1 MSYFLTN
8 EQEDELS
15 FFLDRENQKICADQV
30 SSASDLP
37 QELKDIVQKTIDSGS
52 PIPAFDPAV
61 GYYSISFTPCD
72 EGNRIYVHHHLSGVN
87 EAISDPLKQKID
99 AEELAKM
106 QEAKRPKPVTPNVE
120 IVPPTDEEVEVFDNF
135 EMPENIDYTKDMSS
149 TAVVDAF
156 GGPPKEVLDKMNEEE
171 RLGIMDNPI
180 D

>member
-15 FFLDRENQKICADQV
+15 FFLDRENKKICEDQV

-37 QELKDIVQKTIDSGS
+37 QELKEIVQKTIDAGS

-61 GYYSISFTPCD
+61 GYYTVSFTPCD
-72 EGNRIYVHHHLSGVN
+72 EGNRIYAHHHLSGVN
-87 EAISDPLKQKID
+87 EAILDPLKQRID

-106 QEAKRPKPVTPNVE
+106 EEARKPKPVTPNIE
-120 IVPPTDEEVEVFDNF
+120 IVPPEGDEIQLPDDIDFDQ
-135 EMPENIDYTKDMSS
+135 DMS
-149 TAVVDAF
+149 AVAVADAF
-156 GGPPKEVLDKMNEEE
+156 GGPPKEILDQMTQDEK
-171 RLGIMDNPI
+171 LGIIDNSN

>member
-15 FFLDRENQKICADQV
+15 FFLDRENKKICEDQV

-37 QELKDIVQKTIDSGS
+37 QELKEIVQKTIDAGS

-61 GYYSISFTPCD
+61 GYYTVSFTPCD
-72 EGNRIYVHHHLSGVN
+72 EGNRIYAHHHLSGVN

-106 QEAKRPKPVTPNVE
+106 EEAKRPKPVTPNVE
-120 IVPPTDEEVEVFDNF
+120 IVPPEEYGDEVQLPDDIDFD
-135 EMPENIDYTKDMSS
+135 KDMS
-149 TAVVDAF
+149 AVAVADAF
-156 GGPPKEVLDKMNEEE
+156 GGPPKEILDQMTEQEK
-171 RLGIMDNPI
+171 LGIIDNSN

>member
-15 FFLDRENQKICADQV
+15 FFLDRENKKICEDQV

-37 QELKDIVQKTIDSGS
+37 QELKEIVQKTIDAGS

-61 GYYSISFTPCD
+61 GYYTVSFTPCD
-72 EGNRIYVHHHLSGVN
+72 EGNRIYAHHHLSGVN
-87 EAISDPLKQKID
+87 EAISDPLKQRID

-106 QEAKRPKPVTPNVE
+106 EEERKPKPVTPNVE
-120 IVPPTDEEVEVFDNF
+120 IVPPEGDMDEIQLPD
-135 EMPENIDYTKDMSS
+135 NIDFDKDMS
-149 TAVVDAF
+149 AVAVADAF
-156 GGPPKEVLDKMNEEE
+156 GGPPKEILDQMTEQEK
-171 RLGIMDNPI
+171 LGIIDNSN

>member
-15 FFLDRENQKICADQV
+15 FFLDRENKKICEDQV

-37 QELKDIVQKTIDSGS
+37 QELKEIVQKTIDAGS

-61 GYYSISFTPCD
+61 GYYTVSFTPCD
-72 EGNRIYVHHHLSGVN
+72 EGNRIYAHHHLSGVN
-87 EAISDPLKQKID
+87 EAISDPLKQRID

-106 QEAKRPKPVTPNVE
+106 EEERKPKPVTPNVE
-120 IVPPTDEEVEVFDNF
+120 IVPPEGDMDEVQLPD
-135 EMPENIDYTKDMSS
+135 NIDFDKDMS
-149 TAVVDAF
+149 AVAVADAF
-156 GGPPKEVLDKMNEEE
+156 GGPPKEILNQMTQEEK
-171 RLGIMDNPI
+171 LGIIDNSN

>member
-15 FFLDRENQKICADQV
+15 FFLDRENTKICEDQV

-37 QELKDIVQKTIDSGS
+37 QELKDIVQKTIDAGS

-61 GYYSISFTPCD
+61 GYYTVSFTPCD
-72 EGNRIYVHHHLSGVN
+72 EGNRIYAHHHLSGVN
-87 EAISDPLKQKID
+87 EAISDPLKQRID

-106 QEAKRPKPVTPNVE
+106 EEERKPKPVTPNVE
-120 IVPPTDEEVEVFDNF
+120 IVPPEDDEIQLPDNINFDQ
-135 EMPENIDYTKDMSS
+135 DMS
-149 TAVVDAF
+149 AVAVADAF
-156 GGPPKEVLDKMNEEE
+156 GGPPKEILDQMTEQEK
-171 RLGIMDNPI
+171 LGIIDNSN

>member
-15 FFLDRENQKICADQV
+15 FFLDRENKKICEDQV

-37 QELKDIVQKTIDSGS
+37 QELKEIVHKTIDAGS

-61 GYYSISFTPCD
+61 GYYTVSFTPCD
-72 EGNRIYVHHHLSGVN
+72 EGNRIYAHHHLSGVN
-87 EAISDPLKQKID
+87 EAISDPLKQRID

-106 QEAKRPKPVTPNVE
+106 EEERKPKPVTPNIE
-120 IVPPTDEEVEVFDNF
+120 IVPPEGDMDEIQLPD
-135 EMPENIDYTKDMSS
+135 NIDFDKDMS
-149 TAVVDAF
+149 AVAVAETF
-156 GGPPKEVLDKMNEEE
+156 GGPPKEILDQMTEQEK
-171 RLGIMDNPI
+171 LGIIDNSN

>member
-15 FFLDRENQKICADQV
+15 FFLDRENKKICEDQV

-61 GYYSISFTPCD
+61 GYYSVSFTPCD
-72 EGNRIYVHHHLSGVN
+72 EGNRIYAHHHLSGVN
-87 EAISDPLKQKID
+87 EAIYDPLKQRVD

-106 QEAKRPKPVTPNVE
+106 EEAKRPKPVTPNVE
-120 IVPPTDEEVEVFDNF
+120 IVSPTEEEGEIYDNF
-135 EMPENIDYTKDMSS
+135 DLPDNIDFDQDMSS
-149 TAVVDAF
+149 AAVADAF
-156 GGPPKEVLDKMNEEE
+156 GGPPKEILDQMKEEE
-171 RLGIMDNPI
+171 KLGIMDNPI
-180 D
+180 E

>member
-15 FFLDRENQKICADQV
+15 FFLDRENKKICEDQV

-37 QELKDIVQKTIDSGS
+37 QELKEIVQKTIDAGS

-61 GYYSISFTPCD
+61 GYYTVSFTPCD
-72 EGNRIYVHHHLSGVN
+72 EGNRIYAHHHLSGVN
-87 EAISDPLKQKID
+87 EAISDPLKQRID

-106 QEAKRPKPVTPNVE
+106 EEERKPKPVTPNVE
-120 IVPPTDEEVEVFDNF
+120 IVPPEGDMDEIQLPD
-135 EMPENIDYTKDMSS
+135 NIDFDKDMS
-149 TAVVDAF
+149 AVAVADAF
-156 GGPPKEVLDKMNEEE
+156 GAPPKEILDLMTEQEK
-171 RLGIMDNPI
+171 LGIIDNSN

>member
-15 FFLDRENQKICADQV
+15 FFLDRENKKICEDQV

-37 QELKDIVQKTIDSGS
+37 QELKEIVQKTIDAGS

-61 GYYSISFTPCD
+61 GYYTVSFTPCD
-72 EGNRIYVHHHLSGVN
+72 EGNRIYAHHHLSGVN
-87 EAISDPLKQKID
+87 EAISDPLKQRID

-106 QEAKRPKPVTPNVE
+106 EEAKRPKPVTPNVE
-120 IVPPTDEEVEVFDNF
+120 IVPPEEYGDEVQLPDDIDFD
-135 EMPENIDYTKDMSS
+135 KDMS
-149 TAVVDAF
+149 AVAAADAF
-156 GGPPKEVLDKMNEEE
+156 GGPPKEILDQMSEQEKF
-171 RLGIMDNPI
+171 GIIDNSN

>member
-15 FFLDRENQKICADQV
+15 FFLDRENKKICEDQV

-37 QELKDIVQKTIDSGS
+37 QELKEIVQKTIDAGS

-61 GYYSISFTPCD
+61 GYYTVSFTPCD
-72 EGNRIYVHHHLSGVN
+72 EGNRIYAHHHLSGVN
-87 EAISDPLKQKID
+87 EAISDPLKQRID

-106 QEAKRPKPVTPNVE
+106 EEARKPKPVTPNVE
-120 IVPPTDEEVEVFDNF
+120 IVPPEGDTDEIQLPD
-135 EMPENIDYTKDMSS
+135 NIDFDKDMS
-149 TAVVDAF
+149 AVAVAETF
-156 GGPPKEVLDKMNEEE
+156 GGPPKEILDQMTEQEK
-171 RLGIMDNPI
+171 LGIIDNSN

>member
-15 FFLDRENQKICADQV
+15 FFLDRENKKICEDQV

-37 QELKDIVQKTIDSGS
+37 QELKEIVQKTIDSGS

-61 GYYSISFTPCD
+61 GYYTVSFTPCD
-72 EGNRIYVHHHLSGVN
+72 EGNRIYAHHHLSGVN
-87 EAISDPLKQKID
+87 EAISDPLKQRID

-106 QEAKRPKPVTPNVE
+106 EEARKPKPVTPNIE
-120 IVPPTDEEVEVFDNF
+120 IVPPEEYGDEVQLPD
-135 EMPENIDYTKDMSS
+135 NIDFDKDMS
-149 TAVVDAF
+149 AVAVADAF
-156 GGPPKEVLDKMNEEE
+156 GGPPKEILDQMTEQEK
-171 RLGIMDNPI
+171 LGIIDNSN

>member
-15 FFLDRENQKICADQV
+15 FFLDRENKKICEDQV

-37 QELKDIVQKTIDSGS
+37 QELKDIVQKTIDAGS

-61 GYYSISFTPCD
+61 GYYTVSFTPCD
-72 EGNRIYVHHHLSGVN
+72 EGNRIYAHHHLSGVN
-87 EAISDPLKQKID
+87 EAISDPLKQRID

-106 QEAKRPKPVTPNVE
+106 EEERKPKPVTPNVE
-120 IVPPTDEEVEVFDNF
+120 IVPPEGDMDEIQLPD
-135 EMPENIDYTKDMSS
+135 NIDFDKDMS
-149 TAVVDAF
+149 AVAVADAF
-156 GGPPKEVLDKMNEEE
+156 GGPPKEILDQMTEQEK
-171 RLGIMDNPI
+171 LGIIDNSN

>member
-15 FFLDRENQKICADQV
+15 FFLDRENKKICEDQV

-37 QELKDIVQKTIDSGS
+37 QELKDIVQKTIDAGS

-61 GYYSISFTPCD
+61 GYYTVSFTPCD
-72 EGNRIYVHHHLSGVN
+72 EGNRIYAHHHLSGVN
-87 EAISDPLKQKID
+87 EAISDPLKQRID

-106 QEAKRPKPVTPNVE
+106 EEARKPKPVTPNIE
-120 IVPPTDEEVEVFDNF
+120 IVPPEEYGDEVQLPD
-135 EMPENIDYTKDMSS
+135 NIDFDKDMS
-149 TAVVDAF
+149 AVAVADAF
-156 GGPPKEVLDKMNEEE
+156 GGPPKEILDQMTQDEK
-171 RLGIMDNPI
+171 LGIIDNSN

>member
-15 FFLDRENQKICADQV
+15 FFLDRENKKICADQV

-37 QELKDIVQKTIDSGS
+37 QELKEIVQKTIDAGS

-61 GYYSISFTPCD
+61 GYYTVSFTPCD
-72 EGNRIYVHHHLSGVN
+72 EGNRIYAHHHLSGVN

-106 QEAKRPKPVTPNVE
+106 EEAKRPKPVTPNIE
-120 IVPPTDEEVEVFDNF
+120 IVPPEEYGDEVQLPD
-135 EMPENIDYTKDMSS
+135 NIDFDKDMS
-149 TAVVDAF
+149 AVAVADAF
-156 GGPPKEVLDKMNEEE
+156 GGPPKEILDQMTEQEK
-171 RLGIMDNPI
+171 LGIIDNSN

>member
-15 FFLDRENQKICADQV
+15 FFLDRENKKICEDQV

-37 QELKDIVQKTIDSGS
+37 QELKDIVQKTMDAGS

-61 GYYSISFTPCD
+61 GYYTVSFTPCD
-72 EGNRIYVHHHLSGVN
+72 EGNRIYAHHHLSGVN
-87 EAISDPLKQKID
+87 EAISDPLKQRID

-106 QEAKRPKPVTPNVE
+106 EEERKPKPVTPNVE
-120 IVPPTDEEVEVFDNF
+120 IVPPEGDMDEVQLPD
-135 EMPENIDYTKDMSS
+135 NIDFDKDMS
-149 TAVVDAF
+149 AVAVADAF
-156 GGPPKEVLDKMNEEE
+156 GGPPKEILDQMTQDEK
-171 RLGIMDNPI
+171 LGIIDNSN

>member
-15 FFLDRENQKICADQV
+15 FFLDRENKKICEDQV

-37 QELKDIVQKTIDSGS
+37 QELKDIVQKTIDAGS

-61 GYYSISFTPCD
+61 GYYTVSFTPCD
-72 EGNRIYVHHHLSGVN
+72 EGNRIYAHHHLSGVN
-87 EAISDPLKQKID
+87 EAILDPLKQRID

-106 QEAKRPKPVTPNVE
+106 EESKRPTPVTPNIE
-120 IVPPTDEEVEVFDNF
+120 IVPPEGDDIQL
-135 EMPENIDYTKDMSS
+135 PDNIDFDQDMS
-149 TAVVDAF
+149 AVAVADAF
-156 GGPPKEVLDKMNEEE
+156 GGPPKEILDQMTQDEK
-171 RLGIMDNPI
+171 LGIIDNSN

>member
-15 FFLDRENQKICADQV
+15 FFLDRENKKICEDQV

-61 GYYSISFTPCD
+61 GYYSVSFTPCD
-72 EGNRIYVHHHLSGVN
+72 EGNRIYAHHHLSGVN

-106 QEAKRPKPVTPNVE
+106 EEAKRPKPVTPNVE
-120 IVPPTDEEVEVFDNF
+120 IVPPEEYGDEVQLPD
-135 EMPENIDYTKDMSS
+135 NIDFDKDMS
-149 TAVVDAF
+149 AVAVADAF
-156 GGPPKEVLDKMNEEE
+156 GGPPKEILDQMSEQEKF
-171 RLGIMDNPI
+171 GIIDNSN

>member
-15 FFLDRENQKICADQV
+15 FFLDRENTKICEDQV

-37 QELKDIVQKTIDSGS
+37 QELKDIVQKTIDAGS

-61 GYYSISFTPCD
+61 GYYTVSFTPCD
-72 EGNRIYVHHHLSGVN
+72 EGNRIYAHHHLSGVN
-87 EAISDPLKQKID
+87 EAISDPLKQRID

-106 QEAKRPKPVTPNVE
+106 EEARKPKPVTPNVE
-120 IVPPTDEEVEVFDNF
+120 IVPPEEYGDEVQLPDDIDFD
-135 EMPENIDYTKDMSS
+135 KDMS
-149 TAVVDAF
+149 AVAVADAF
-156 GGPPKEVLDKMNEEE
+156 GGPPKEILDQMTQDEK
-171 RLGIMDNPI
+171 LGIIDNSN

>member
-15 FFLDRENQKICADQV
+15 FFLDRENKKICEDQV

-37 QELKDIVQKTIDSGS
+37 QELKNIVQKTMDAGS

-61 GYYSISFTPCD
+61 GYYTVSFTPCD
-72 EGNRIYVHHHLSGVN
+72 EGNRIYAHHHLSGIN
-87 EAISDPLKQKID
+87 EAISDPLKQRID

-106 QEAKRPKPVTPNVE
+106 EEERKPKPVTPNVE
-120 IVPPTDEEVEVFDNF
+120 IVPPEGDMDEIQLPD
-135 EMPENIDYTKDMSS
+135 NIDFDKDMS
-149 TAVVDAF
+149 AVAVADTF
-156 GGPPKEVLDKMNEEE
+156 GGPPKEILDQMTQDEK
-171 RLGIMDNPI
+171 LGIIDNSN

>member
-15 FFLDRENQKICADQV
+15 FFLDRENKKICEDQV

-37 QELKDIVQKTIDSGS
+37 QELKEIVQKTIDAGS

-61 GYYSISFTPCD
+61 GYYTVSFTPCD
-72 EGNRIYVHHHLSGVN
+72 EGNRIYAHHHLSGVN
-87 EAISDPLKQKID
+87 EAISDPLKQRID

-106 QEAKRPKPVTPNVE
+106 EEARKPKPVTPNVE
-120 IVPPTDEEVEVFDNF
+120 IVPPEGDEIQLPDDIDFD
-135 EMPENIDYTKDMSS
+135 KDMS
-149 TAVVDAF
+149 AVAVADAF
-156 GGPPKEVLDKMNEEE
+156 GGPPKEILDQMTQDEK
-171 RLGIMDNPI
+171 LGIIDNSN

>member
-15 FFLDRENQKICADQV
+15 FFLDRENKKICEDQV

-37 QELKDIVQKTIDSGS
+37 QELKEIVQKTIDAGS

-61 GYYSISFTPCD
+61 GYYTVSFTPCD
-72 EGNRIYVHHHLSGVN
+72 EGNRIYAHHHLSGVN

-106 QEAKRPKPVTPNVE
+106 EEAKRPKPVTPNVE
-120 IVPPTDEEVEVFDNF
+120 IVPPEEYGDEVQLPDDIDFD
-135 EMPENIDYTKDMSS
+135 KDMS
-149 TAVVDAF
+149 AVAVADAF
-156 GGPPKEVLDKMNEEE
+156 GGPPKEILDQMKPVSYTH
-171 RLGIMDNPI
+171 LTLPTKA
-180 D
+180 

>member
-15 FFLDRENQKICADQV
+15 FFLDRENKKICEDQV

-37 QELKDIVQKTIDSGS
+37 QELKDIVQKTIDAGS

-61 GYYSISFTPCD
+61 GYYTVSFTPCD
-72 EGNRIYVHHHLSGVN
+72 EGNRIYAHHHLSGVN
-87 EAISDPLKQKID
+87 EAISDPLKQRID

-106 QEAKRPKPVTPNVE
+106 EEVRKPKPVTPNVE
-120 IVPPTDEEVEVFDNF
+120 IVPPEGGEIQLPDDIDFDQ
-135 EMPENIDYTKDMSS
+135 DMS
-149 TAVVDAF
+149 AVAVADAF
-156 GGPPKEVLDKMNEEE
+156 GGPPKEILDQMTQDEK
-171 RLGIMDNPI
+171 LGIIDNSN

>member
-15 FFLDRENQKICADQV
+15 LFLDRENKKICEDQV

-37 QELKDIVQKTIDSGS
+37 QELKEIVQKTIDAGS

-61 GYYSISFTPCD
+61 GYYTVSFTPCD
-72 EGNRIYVHHHLSGVN
+72 EGNRIYAHHHLSGIN
-87 EAISDPLKQKID
+87 EAISDPLKQRID

-106 QEAKRPKPVTPNVE
+106 EEARKPKPVTPNIE
-120 IVPPTDEEVEVFDNF
+120 IVPPEEYGDEVQLPD
-135 EMPENIDYTKDMSS
+135 NIDFDKDMS
-149 TAVVDAF
+149 AVAVADAF
-156 GGPPKEVLDKMNEEE
+156 GAPPKEILDQMTEQEK
-171 RLGIMDNPI
+171 LGIIDNSN

>member
-15 FFLDRENQKICADQV
+15 FFLDRENKKICEDQV

-37 QELKDIVQKTIDSGS
+37 QELKEIVQKTIDAGS

-61 GYYSISFTPCD
+61 GYYTVSFTPCD
-72 EGNRIYVHHHLSGVN
+72 EGNRIYAHHHLSGIN
-87 EAISDPLKQKID
+87 EAISDPLKQRID

-106 QEAKRPKPVTPNVE
+106 EEERKPKPVTPNIE
-120 IVPPTDEEVEVFDNF
+120 IVPPEGDMDEIQLPD
-135 EMPENIDYTKDMSS
+135 NIDFDKDMS
-149 TAVVDAF
+149 AVAVAETF
-156 GGPPKEVLDKMNEEE
+156 GGPPKEILDQMTEQEK
-171 RLGIMDNPI
+171 LGIIDNSN

>member
-15 FFLDRENQKICADQV
+15 FFLDRENKKICEDQV

-37 QELKDIVQKTIDSGS
+37 QELKEIVQKTIDAGS

-61 GYYSISFTPCD
+61 GYYTVSFTPCD
-72 EGNRIYVHHHLSGVN
+72 EGNRIYAHHHLSGVN
-87 EAISDPLKQKID
+87 EAISDPLKQRID

-106 QEAKRPKPVTPNVE
+106 EEAKKPKPVTPNVE
-120 IVPPTDEEVEVFDNF
+120 IVPPEGDEIQLPDDIDFDQ
-135 EMPENIDYTKDMSS
+135 DMS
-149 TAVVDAF
+149 AVAVADAF
-156 GGPPKEVLDKMNEEE
+156 GGPPKDILDQMTEQEK
-171 RLGIMDNPI
+171 LGIIDNSN

>member
-15 FFLDRENQKICADQV
+15 FFLDRENKKICEDQV

-37 QELKDIVQKTIDSGS
+37 QELKEIVQKTIDAGS

-61 GYYSISFTPCD
+61 GYYTVSFTPCD
-72 EGNRIYVHHHLSGVN
+72 EGNRIYAHHHLSGVN
-87 EAISDPLKQKID
+87 EAISDPLKQRID

-106 QEAKRPKPVTPNVE
+106 EEERKPKPVTPNVE
-120 IVPPTDEEVEVFDNF
+120 IVPPEEYGDEVQLPDDIDFD
-135 EMPENIDYTKDMSS
+135 KDMS
-149 TAVVDAF
+149 AVAVADAF
-156 GGPPKEVLDKMNEEE
+156 GGPPKEILDQMTQDQK
-171 RLGIMDNPI
+171 LGIIDNSN

>member
-15 FFLDRENQKICADQV
+15 FFLDRENTKICEDQV

-37 QELKDIVQKTIDSGS
+37 QELKEIVQKTIDAGS

-61 GYYSISFTPCD
+61 GYYTVSFTPCD
-72 EGNRIYVHHHLSGVN
+72 EGNRIYAHHHLSGVN
-87 EAISDPLKQKID
+87 EAISDPLKQRID

-106 QEAKRPKPVTPNVE
+106 EEERKPKPVTPNVE
-120 IVPPTDEEVEVFDNF
+120 IVPPEGDIEEIQLPD
-135 EMPENIDYTKDMSS
+135 NIDFDKDMS
-149 TAVVDAF
+149 AVAVADAF
-156 GGPPKEVLDKMNEEE
+156 GGPPRDILDQMSEQEKF
-171 RLGIMDNPI
+171 GIIDNSN

>member
-15 FFLDRENQKICADQV
+15 FFLDRENKKICEDQV

-37 QELKDIVQKTIDSGS
+37 QELKDIVQKTIDAGS

-61 GYYSISFTPCD
+61 GYYTVSFTPCD
-72 EGNRIYVHHHLSGVN
+72 EGNRIYAHHHLSGVN
-87 EAISDPLKQKID
+87 EAISDPLKQRID

-106 QEAKRPKPVTPNVE
+106 EEAKKPKPVTPNVE
-120 IVPPTDEEVEVFDNF
+120 IVPPEGDEIQLPDDIDFDQ
-135 EMPENIDYTKDMSS
+135 DMS
-149 TAVVDAF
+149 AVAVADAF
-156 GGPPKEVLDKMNEEE
+156 GGPPKEILDQMTQDEK
-171 RLGIMDNPI
+171 LGIIDNSN

>member
-15 FFLDRENQKICADQV
+15 FFLDRENKKICEDQV

-37 QELKDIVQKTIDSGS
+37 QELKEIVQKTIDAGS

-61 GYYSISFTPCD
+61 GYYTVSFTPCD
-72 EGNRIYVHHHLSGVN
+72 EGNRIYAHHHLSGVN
-87 EAISDPLKQKID
+87 EAISDPLKQRID

-106 QEAKRPKPVTPNVE
+106 EEARKPKPVTPNIE
-120 IVPPTDEEVEVFDNF
+120 IVPPEEYGDEVQLPD
-135 EMPENIDYTKDMSS
+135 NIDFDKDMS
-149 TAVVDAF
+149 AVAVADAF
-156 GGPPKEVLDKMNEEE
+156 GGPPKEILDQMTQEEK
-171 RLGIMDNPI
+171 LGIIDNSN

>member
-15 FFLDRENQKICADQV
+15 FFLDRENKKICEDQV

-37 QELKDIVQKTIDSGS
+37 QELKEIVQKTIDSGS

-61 GYYSISFTPCD
+61 RYYTVSFTPCD
-72 EGNRIYVHHHLSGVN
+72 EGNRIYAHHHLSGVN
-87 EAISDPLKQKID
+87 EAISDPLKQRID

-106 QEAKRPKPVTPNVE
+106 EEERKPKPVTPNVE
-120 IVPPTDEEVEVFDNF
+120 IVPPEGDMDEIQLPD
-135 EMPENIDYTKDMSS
+135 NIDFDKDMS
-149 TAVVDAF
+149 AVAVADAF
-156 GGPPKEVLDKMNEEE
+156 GGPPKEILDQMTQEEK
-171 RLGIMDNPI
+171 LGIIDNSN

>member
-15 FFLDRENQKICADQV
+15 FFLDRENKKICEDQV

-37 QELKDIVQKTIDSGS
+37 QELKEIVQKTIDAGS

-61 GYYSISFTPCD
+61 GYYTVSFTPCD
-72 EGNRIYVHHHLSGVN
+72 EGNRIYAHHHLSGVN
-87 EAISDPLKQKID
+87 EAISDPLKQRID

-106 QEAKRPKPVTPNVE
+106 EEARKPKPVTPNIE
-120 IVPPTDEEVEVFDNF
+120 IVPPEGDEIQLPDDIDFDQ
-135 EMPENIDYTKDMSS
+135 DMS
-149 TAVVDAF
+149 AVAVADAF
-156 GGPPKEVLDKMNEEE
+156 GGPPKEILDQMTQDEK
-171 RLGIMDNPI
+171 LGIIDNSN

>member
-15 FFLDRENQKICADQV
+15 FFLDRENKKICEDQV

-37 QELKDIVQKTIDSGS
+37 QELKEIVQKTIDAGS

-61 GYYSISFTPCD
+61 GYYTVSFTPCD
-72 EGNRIYVHHHLSGVN
+72 EGNRIYAHHHLSGIN
-87 EAISDPLKQKID
+87 EAISDPLKQRID

-106 QEAKRPKPVTPNVE
+106 EEERKPKPVTPNVE
-120 IVPPTDEEVEVFDNF
+120 IVPPEGDMDEVQLPD
-135 EMPENIDYTKDMSS
+135 NIDFDKDMS
-149 TAVVDAF
+149 AVAVADAF
-156 GGPPKEVLDKMNEEE
+156 GGPPKEILDQMTEQEK
-171 RLGIMDNPI
+171 LGIIDNSN

>member
-15 FFLDRENQKICADQV
+15 FFLDRENKKICEDQV

-37 QELKDIVQKTIDSGS
+37 QELKEIVQKTIDSGS

-61 GYYSISFTPCD
+61 GYYTVSFTPCD
-72 EGNRIYVHHHLSGVN
+72 EGNRIYAHHHLSGVN
-87 EAISDPLKQKID
+87 EAISDPLKQRID

-106 QEAKRPKPVTPNVE
+106 EEARKPKPVTPNVE
-120 IVPPTDEEVEVFDNF
+120 IVPPEGDEIQLPDDIDFDQ
-135 EMPENIDYTKDMSS
+135 DMS
-149 TAVVDAF
+149 AVAVADAF
-156 GGPPKEVLDKMNEEE
+156 GGPPKEILDQMTQDAK
-171 RLGIMDNPI
+171 LGIIDNSN